1 MEQKP
6 NAICE
11 ICDKPY
17 YRCSKCDSTPHYKA
31 HTCSPEC
38 YQIYT
43 VLLEVESDDIVL
55 TNEEAAQKFAYL
67 GITLDSDF
75 GKYRDGVASS
85 MKRIIANG
93 VPKVEAP
100 KRKSKSKLFE

>member
-11 ICDKPY
+11 ICEKPY
-17 YRCSKCDSTPHYKA
+17 YKCTKCDNLPHYKA

-38 YQIYT
+38 YQIYE
-43 VLLEVESDDIVL
+43 VLLEAEGGVL
-55 TNEEAAQKFAYL
+55 TDYEATQKFAYL
-67 GITLDSDF
+67 DITLDSDF
-75 GKYRDGVASS
+75 SRFRDGVASS

-93 VPKVEAP
+93 VPKIEAP
-100 KRKSKSKLFE
+100 KRKNKSKLFE